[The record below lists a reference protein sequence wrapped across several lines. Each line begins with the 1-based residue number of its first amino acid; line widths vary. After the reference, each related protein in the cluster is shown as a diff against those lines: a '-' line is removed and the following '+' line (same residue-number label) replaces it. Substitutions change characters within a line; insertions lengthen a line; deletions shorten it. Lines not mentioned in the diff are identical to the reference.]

1 MAAEKD
7 KYYYSKSKRF
17 AIAIFVAGVTIS
29 MYAIYKELA
38 QVAIAI
44 GPSFT
49 GSAVALYMNKQ
60 FQDRKK
66 LEINNN

>member
-1 MAAEKD
+1 MDTKKD

-17 AIAIFVAGVTIS
+17 AVGIFVAGVIIS
-29 MYAIYKELA
+29 MYSVYKELA

-49 GSAVALYMNKQ
+49 GSAVALYINKQ